1 MESLRFLLLADIFVL
16 VGSVAARRAGPCGS
30 FLLGAAAK
38 RASEPRWTSDAA
50 MRRPVDAIPARRA
63 LFVGASVLQDDSTRG
78 IGVDT
83 RGVPGSPVVAPGR
96 VGGTATTP
104 RFCQNEHFKLA
115 N

>member
-1 MESLRFLLLADIFVL
+1 MESLRFLLLADIFVF
-16 VGSVAARRAGPCGS
+16 AAVWLHAAQGRRGS

-50 MRRPVDAIPARRA
+50 RRRPVDAIPARRA
-63 LFVGASVLQDDSTRG
+63 LFVGASVLQDASPRG

-104 RFCQNEHFKLA
+104 RFAKMRISNY
-115 N
+115 